1 LPISFFVY
9 LWVKPKFK
17 QMALTETQWQ
27 QLVDY
32 KQARIEALENR
43 VKTLEALRDAATND
57 FISYLQAQNETLDF
71 INSKLNSNG

>member
-1 LPISFFVY
+1 MFTFGWNQNLK
-9 LWVKPKFK
+9 L
-17 QMALTETQWQ
+17 MALTETQWQ

>member
-1 LPISFFVY
+1 MFTFGWNQNLK
-9 LWVKPKFK
+9 L
-17 QMALTETQWQ
+17 MALTETQWQ

-43 VKTLEALRDAATND
+43 VKILEALRDAALND
-57 FISYLQAQNETLDF
+57 YDIILQAQNDTLDF

>member
-1 LPISFFVY
+1 MFTFGWNQNLK
-9 LWVKPKFK
+9 L
-17 QMALTETQWQ
+17 MALTETQWQ

-32 KQARIEALENR
+32 KQARIEALESR

>member
-1 LPISFFVY
+1 
-9 LWVKPKFK
+9 
-17 QMALTETQWQ
+17 MALTETQWQ

-43 VKTLEALRDAATND
+43 VKTLEVLRDAALND
-57 FISYLQAQNETLDF
+57 YDIILQAQNDTLDF

>member
-1 LPISFFVY
+1 
-9 LWVKPKFK
+9 
-17 QMALTETQWQ
+17 MALTETQWQ

-43 VKTLEALRDAATND
+43 VKSLEALRDAALND
-57 FISYLQAQNETLDF
+57 YDIILQAQNDTLDF

>member
-1 LPISFFVY
+1 LFTFGWNQN
-9 LWVKPKFK
+9 LKL
-17 QMALTETQWQ
+17 MALTETQWQ

-32 KQARIEALENR
+32 KQARIEALESR

>member
-1 LPISFFVY
+1 
-9 LWVKPKFK
+9 
-17 QMALTETQWQ
+17 MALTEIQWQ

>member
-1 LPISFFVY
+1 LPFSFFVY

-17 QMALTETQWQ
+17 LMALTETQWQ

-43 VKTLEALRDAATND
+43 VKTLEVLRDAALND
-57 FISYLQAQNETLDF
+57 YDIILQAQNETLDF

>member
-1 LPISFFVY
+1 
-9 LWVKPKFK
+9 
-17 QMALTETQWQ
+17 MALTETQWQ

-43 VKTLEALRDAATND
+43 VKILEALRDAALND
-57 FISYLQAQNETLDF
+57 YDIILQAQNDTLDF

>member
-1 LPISFFVY
+1 
-9 LWVKPKFK
+9 
-17 QMALTETQWQ
+17 MALTETQWQ

-43 VKTLEALRDAATND
+43 VKILEALRDAALND
-57 FISYLQAQNETLDF
+57 YDIILQAQNETLDF

>member
-1 LPISFFVY
+1 MFTFGWNQNLK
-9 LWVKPKFK
+9 L
-17 QMALTETQWQ
+17 MALTETQWQ

-43 VKTLEALRDAATND
+43 VKTLEALRDAATNN

>member
-1 LPISFFVY
+1 MFTFGWNQNLK
-9 LWVKPKFK
+9 L
-17 QMALTETQWQ
+17 MALTETQWQ

-57 FISYLQAQNETLDF
+57 FIAYLKAQNETLDF

>member
-1 LPISFFVY
+1 MFTFGWNQNLK
-9 LWVKPKFK
+9 L
-17 QMALTETQWQ
+17 MALTETQWQ

-43 VKTLEALRDAATND
+43 VKNLEALRDAALND
-57 FISYLQAQNETLDF
+57 YDIILQAQNDTLDF

>member
-1 LPISFFVY
+1 
-9 LWVKPKFK
+9 
-17 QMALTETQWQ
+17 MALTETQWQ

-43 VKTLEALRDAATND
+43 VKTLEALRDAALND
-57 FISYLQAQNETLDF
+57 YDIILQAQNETLDF

>member
-1 LPISFFVY
+1 
-9 LWVKPKFK
+9 
-17 QMALTETQWQ
+17 MALTETQWQ

-43 VKTLEALRDAATND
+43 VKTLEVLRDAALND
-57 FISYLQAQNETLDF
+57 YDIILQAQNETLDF

>member
-1 LPISFFVY
+1 LFTFGWNQN
-9 LWVKPKFK
+9 LKL
-17 QMALTETQWQ
+17 MALTETQWQ

>member
-1 LPISFFVY
+1 
-9 LWVKPKFK
+9 
-17 QMALTETQWQ
+17 MALTETQWQ

-43 VKTLEALRDAATND
+43 VKTLEALRDAALND
-57 FISYLQAQNETLDF
+57 YDIILQAQSDTLDF

>member
-1 LPISFFVY
+1 
-9 LWVKPKFK
+9 
-17 QMALTETQWQ
+17 MALTETQWQ

-43 VKTLEALRDAATND
+43 VKTLEALRDAALND
-57 FISYLQAQNETLDF
+57 YDIILQAQNDTLDF

>member
-1 LPISFFVY
+1 
-9 LWVKPKFK
+9 
-17 QMALTETQWQ
+17 MALTETQWQ

-57 FISYLQAQNETLDF
+57 FIAYLKAQNETLDF

>member
-1 LPISFFVY
+1 LFTFGWNQN
-9 LWVKPKFK
+9 LKL
-17 QMALTETQWQ
+17 MALTETQWQ

-43 VKTLEALRDAATND
+43 VKILEALRDAALND
-57 FISYLQAQNETLDF
+57 YDIILQAQNETLDF